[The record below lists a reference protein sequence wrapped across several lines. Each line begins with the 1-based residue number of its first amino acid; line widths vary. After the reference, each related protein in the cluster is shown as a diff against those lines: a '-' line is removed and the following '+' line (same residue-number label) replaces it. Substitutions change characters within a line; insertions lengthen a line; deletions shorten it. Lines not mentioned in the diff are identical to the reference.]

1 MPYTAAGVE
10 HANTS
15 GVSSLTEQLKNMK
28 LTTPHPSRTGWNM
41 PPPPPDNKTKQVR
54 GGKSKR
60 NNSRKKIRKNRRT
73 NNTRRSKK

>member
-10 HANTS
+10 HANTG
-15 GVSSLTEQLKNMK
+15 GVSSLTDQIGNMNLNTK
-28 LTTPHPSRTGWNM
+28 PSSSRTGWNM
-41 PPPPPDNKTKQVR
+41 TTSDKGVR

-73 NNTRRSKK
+73 NKTRRSKK

>member
-10 HANTS
+10 HANTY
-15 GVSSLTEQLKNMK
+15 GVSSLTKQIEKNN
-28 LTTPHPSRTGWNM
+28 LITPTPSRRGWNM
-41 PPPPPDNKTKQVR
+41 PPPPPNNKQQVR

>member
-10 HANTS
+10 HANS
-15 GVSSLTEQLKNMK
+15 GGVSSLTDQIGNMNLK
-28 LTTPHPSRTGWNM
+28 PQPSSSRTGWNM
-41 PPPPPDNKTKQVR
+41 PPSGDNKKTVR

-73 NNTRRSKK
+73 NKTRRSKK